1 MRVLFYLDSLGRGGA
16 EMQALDVC
24 RNAARFGIEL
34 TMAAGRGGAL
44 EAEFADCGVEFIQL
58 ERRLPVDIYLA
69 SQLRRIIRER
79 EIKVVHGHQAVDGL
93 HLYLAT
99 RGLRKVRKVLT
110 FHGFIADRR
119 NRITSRF
126 LITRM
131 DANIV
136 VSRGLQ
142 KWLADKDR
150 LDTARNFS
158 VIYNGVDRE
167 RLRPTGKSLRDELD
181 VPARSLLV
189 GMIGNFY
196 RDPRKDQLTVCR
208 ALLEIF
214 RNSPDVQCVF
224 AGRVEDGAEGKFA
237 DCLSFCVENEIV
249 DRVHFLGGRGD
260 VADILASLDI
270 FILSSLQ
277 EGLPIAIFEAMLA
290 EVPMVLSDIEPHIEV
305 SRNGEFAEIFPVGD
319 AHVLARKT
327 LALLNDKK
335 RRAALAR
342 KAGDLAREKFSIDA
356 HLGEL
361 KKLYER
367 LTASRQ

>member
-34 TMAAGRGGAL
+34 TVVAGRGGAL
-44 EAEFADCGVEFIQL
+44 EGEFADSGVEFIQL
-58 ERRLPVDIYLA
+58 ERKLPVDIYLA
-69 SQLRRIIRER
+69 SQLRKIIRER
-79 EIKVVHGHQAVDGL
+79 EIGVVHGHQAVDGL
-93 HLYLAT
+93 HLFLAT
-99 RGLRKVRKVLT
+99 RGLRNVRKVLS

-126 LITRM
+126 LIPRM

-142 KWLADKDR
+142 KWLAENDR

-158 VIYNGVDRE
+158 VIYNGVDTK
-167 RLRPTGKSLRDELD
+167 RLTPAGKSLRAELD
-181 VPARSLLV
+181 IPDRSLLI

-208 ALLEIF
+208 ALPDIF
-214 RNSPDVQCVF
+214 QNSPDAHCVF

-249 DRVHFLGGRGD
+249 DRVHFLGSRRD
-260 VADILASLDI
+260 IPDILASLDV

-277 EGLPIAIFEAMLA
+277 EGLPIAVFEAMLA
-290 EVPMVLSDIEPHIEV
+290 EVPMILSDIDPHIEV
-305 SRNGEFAEIFPVGD
+305 SQNGEVAELFPVGD
-319 AHVLARKT
+319 ASVLASKT
-327 LALLNDKK
+327 LALLHDEK
-335 RRAALAR
+335 RRADLAR

-356 HLGEL
+356 HLREL

-367 LTASRQ
+367 LTASR